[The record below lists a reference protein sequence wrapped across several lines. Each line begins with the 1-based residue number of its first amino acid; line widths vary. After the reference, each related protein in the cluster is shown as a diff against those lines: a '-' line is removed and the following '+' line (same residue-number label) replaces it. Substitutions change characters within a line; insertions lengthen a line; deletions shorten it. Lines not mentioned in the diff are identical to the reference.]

1 MRVVALSGGVGGAK
15 LVEGLS
21 HVVSAEDLSIIVNT
35 ADDEEFDGLYVSP
48 DLDIVMYTLA
58 GLVNRETGW
67 GVDGDTWNSLA
78 MLTRYGTPTWFRL
91 GDRDLA
97 THILRTAWLREG
109 RTLTEITAELC
120 QRLSLRVRLLPM
132 SDQRVRTFVQTDF
145 GMLPFQEYF
154 VKHRAEVPVRR
165 VVFEGSESARPTS
178 EVLRTIAETDA
189 LIVCPSNPIVSIA
202 PILALRTLRE
212 AIQGLRVP
220 RIGISPLVGGRA
232 LKGPT
237 VQMMEG
243 LGLQADAVGVAMLLR
258 DVLDVFVIDPVDEP
272 LGGYIEALGIQVAI
286 HPIVMDT
293 VQEKIRVARE
303 VLRLASP
310 DH

>member
-21 HVVSAEDLSIIVNT
+21 HVVSPEELSIIVNT
-35 ADDEEFDGLYVSP
+35 ADDEEFYGLYVCP

-67 GVDGDTWNSLA
+67 GVAGDTWNSLA
-78 MLTRYGTPTWFRL
+78 MLTRLKAPTWFRL

-97 THILRTAWLREG
+97 THILRTSWLREG
-109 RTLTEITAELC
+109 RTLTEVTAELC
-120 QRLSLRVRLLPM
+120 RRLSLRVRLLPM
-132 SDQRVRTFVQTDF
+132 ADERVRTFVQTDV
-145 GMLPFQEYF
+145 GLLPFQEYF
-154 VKHRAEVPVRR
+154 VKQRAEVAVRQ
-165 VVFEGSESARPTS
+165 VVFDGSESARPTS
-178 EVLRTIAETDA
+178 EVLRAIAETDA
-189 LIVCPSNPIVSIA
+189 IIVCPSNPIASIG
-202 PILALRTLRE
+202 PILAIHALRE
-212 AIQGLRVP
+212 AIQNFHGP

-243 LGLQADAVGVAMLLR
+243 LGLQADAVGVAMLWR
-258 DVLDVFVIDPVDEP
+258 DVVDVFVIDPIDES
-272 LGGYIEALGIQVAI
+272 LGSDIEALGIQVVI

-293 VQEKIRVARE
+293 VEEKIRVAKGI
-303 VLRLASP
+303 LRLASP
-310 DH
+310 RH